1 MENTCKVLLGKYSR
15 RGPLLYDR
23 RKKLGMDLKKQG
35 VRQWIAFSW
44 LSMRPNGY
52 KADADADGVVK

>member
-1 MENTCKVLLGKYSR
+1 MENTRNFLLGKYSR

-23 RKKLGMDLKKQG
+23 RKRLGIDLKKQG
-35 VRQWIAFSW
+35 VGKRTGFSW

-52 KADADADGVVK
+52 KADSDADGVVK

>member
-1 MENTCKVLLGKYSR
+1 MEHTCKVLLGKYSR

-35 VRQWIAFSW
+35 VRNWTGFSW
-44 LSMRPNGY
+44 LSMRPDGY
-52 KADADADGVVK
+52 KADADGVVK